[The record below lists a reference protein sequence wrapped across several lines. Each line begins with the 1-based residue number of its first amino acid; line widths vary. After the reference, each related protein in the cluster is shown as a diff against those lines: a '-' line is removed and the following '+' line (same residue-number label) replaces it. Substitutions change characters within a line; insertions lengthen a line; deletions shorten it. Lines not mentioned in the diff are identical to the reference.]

1 MRTLVVYKLIDYVG
15 KRVNKQQVG
24 AVNIIDEILSV
35 NLVIET
41 HRDVLKHA
49 SRVSLHVTL

>member
-15 KRVNKQQVG
+15 KRVNKRVG